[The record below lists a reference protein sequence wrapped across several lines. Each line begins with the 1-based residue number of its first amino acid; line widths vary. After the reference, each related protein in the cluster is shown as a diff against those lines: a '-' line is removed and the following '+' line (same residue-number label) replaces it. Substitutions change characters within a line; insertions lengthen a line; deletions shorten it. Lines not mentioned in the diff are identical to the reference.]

1 MKTLLLTALAAVSLS
16 SLASAVYFDTNAFG
30 QSLNSKGWGKKRTA
44 TYSIDSNTYRT
55 HVPTM
60 TPTPGGGMFVST
72 RVDYRPRMGKLISSY
87 LELTFTPEG
96 HLVTGQIRLIL
107 NGKRL
112 NTGQVNRQPN
122 VVAAPAEEGSCHP
135 QSHGKLRPEFWW
147 QICLRRL
154 MANLRS
160 SPKVTPKE
168 NRMFSGG
175 CSVMV
180 LRWLIFLRPCATI

>member
-87 LELTFTPEG
+87 LELTLLRKG
-96 HLVTGQIRLIL
+96 IL
-107 NGKRL
+107 SPVRFVLYLTESVSIPGK
-112 NTGQVNRQPN
+112 
-122 VVAAPAEEGSCHP
+122 
-135 QSHGKLRPEFWW
+135 
-147 QICLRRL
+147 
-154 MANLRS
+154 
-160 SPKVTPKE
+160 
-168 NRMFSGG
+168 
-175 CSVMV
+175 
-180 LRWLIFLRPCATI
+180 